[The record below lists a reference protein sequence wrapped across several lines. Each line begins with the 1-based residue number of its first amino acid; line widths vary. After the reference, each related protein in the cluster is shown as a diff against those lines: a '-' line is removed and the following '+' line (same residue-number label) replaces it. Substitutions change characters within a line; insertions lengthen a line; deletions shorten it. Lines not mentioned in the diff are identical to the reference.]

1 MNRYGAGG
9 GGRRL
14 PEFFIKDL
22 LFYAEHEN
30 ITSVLLFPQSTR
42 SIQYRIG
49 DMSPDAIGERVNCH
63 KFRHSFAVNWLKS
76 GANLRSLQL
85 QLGHSDLSTTAAYLL
100 LSMQDVKEDFDKV
113 VGS

>member
-30 ITSVLLFPQSTR
+30 ITSGLLFPQSTR